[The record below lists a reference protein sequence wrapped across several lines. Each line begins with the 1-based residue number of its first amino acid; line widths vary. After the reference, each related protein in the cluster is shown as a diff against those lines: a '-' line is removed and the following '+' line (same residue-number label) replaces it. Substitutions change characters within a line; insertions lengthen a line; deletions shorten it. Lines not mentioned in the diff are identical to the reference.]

1 MADETAYLAISLG
14 VHRSKKV
21 SGGIKKKRHCL
32 LHTACIF
39 SSVRRDDEALQN
51 VMHIQLH
58 PRMIERVTTSHTSL
72 EIELPFFEWQSKSE
86 GTPRNL
92 YISTN
97 SLPSFK
103 ILQLAVLEKS

>member
-1 MADETAYLAISLG
+1 MCPYYIVAKTKYHISLGTLKNAGGRELAVADETAYLAISLG

-51 VMHIQLH
+51 VMHI
-58 PRMIERVTTSHTSL
+58 
-72 EIELPFFEWQSKSE
+72 
-86 GTPRNL
+86 
-92 YISTN
+92 
-97 SLPSFK
+97 
-103 ILQLAVLEKS
+103 